1 MEANGQTSTIEPEAN
16 AAEGRAAPFGRADGD
31 ATDIPAS
38 VPAPAPA
45 PAEPTEPASARRS
58 PRVRRTGIVLRP
70 NNSRVVIRPF
80 EPPSEGRIERIMA
93 RVMSL
98 SESDVDAMV
107 GDVMREFYNRH
118 QKTRHFFLNRF
129 DQLRRHMLTDQHLS
143 ENRRM
148 LIGSYFTQEYALES
162 AALFNPSMV
171 WHPDQSGLEPGW
183 RRFLVSLR
191 ATGEGHISSIT
202 FRGGTV
208 DAECRIRMDEPTRFV
223 TAPELVPNTLYDK
236 KLFLRKLAELGVDG
250 PNSGQILGSLGD
262 QFTLEELQLAIGRA
276 LHQSRPRH
284 HELEPVV
291 QGMLTL
297 AKANY
302 EIRYSPEQHVS
313 ERIIFPSS
321 PTEANGIED
330 ARFVQFVDDDGSIR
344 YYATYTAFDGKVIL
358 PQILETDDFLRF
370 QISTLNGPEVRN
382 KGFALFPRKVRGL
395 YAMLSR
401 QDNENIYLMYS
412 DMLHFWYTKELIAKP
427 TYAWEYVQLGNCG
440 SPIETEAG
448 WLVLTHGVGPMRKYA
463 LGAFLLDLDDPSRV
477 IGRLDVPLLQPDANE
492 REGYVPNVVYSCG
505 GVVHNRELI
514 VPYAMSDYASTFA
527 TVSLDEILEAMV
539 RE

>member
-1 MEANGQTSTIEPEAN
+1 MEANGLKSTIEPEAIAARPALLDRAGGMEVS
-16 AAEGRAAPFGRADGD
+16 AAEPAGDGEPAAP
-31 ATDIPAS
+31 
-38 VPAPAPA
+38 
-45 PAEPTEPASARRS
+45 ARRL
-58 PRVRRTGIVLRP
+58 PRVRRTGIVMRP

-80 EPPSEGRIERIMA
+80 ELTNEGRIERIIA

-98 SESDVDAMV
+98 SEAEVDALI

-118 QKTRHFFLNRF
+118 HRTRQFFLSRF
-129 DQLRRHMLTDQHLS
+129 EQVRRHLLTDRHLS

-148 LIGSYFTQEYALES
+148 LIGAYFTQEYALES

-171 WHPDQSGLEPGW
+171 WHPDQSGLEPGS
-183 RRFLVSLR
+183 RRFIVSLR

-202 FRGGTV
+202 FRTGTV
-208 DAECRIRMDEPTRFV
+208 DADCRIRMDEPTRFV
-223 TAPELVPNTLYDK
+223 TAPELVPNKLYDK
-236 KLFLRKLAELGVDG
+236 KLFHRKLIELGIDAPSTEQV
-250 PNSGQILGSLGD
+250 LGTLGD
-262 QFTLEELQLAIGRA
+262 QFTIEELQLAIRRA
-276 LHQSRPRH
+276 LHQSRPRQR
-284 HELEPVV
+284 ELEPIV
-291 QGMLTL
+291 QGMLSL

-302 EIRYSPEQHVS
+302 EICYSPEQHVS

-330 ARFVQFVDDDGSIR
+330 ARFVQFAEDDGSVR

-382 KGFALFPRKVRGL
+382 KGFALFPRRVRGL

-401 QDNENIYLMYS
+401 QDNENVYLMYS

-440 SPIETEAG
+440 SPIETGAG

-477 IGRLDVPLLQPDANE
+477 IGRLDVSLLQPDANE

-505 GVVHNRELI
+505 GLLHNRELI
-514 VPYAMSDYASTFA
+514 IPYAMSDYASTFA
-527 TVSLDEILEAMV
+527 TVSLDEVLEAMV

>member
-1 MEANGQTSTIEPEAN
+1 MDANGSTISP
-16 AAEGRAAPFGRADGD
+16 AAGSGLAMTNGCTSIAGRRGP
-31 ATDIPAS
+31 IK
-38 VPAPAPA
+38 
-45 PAEPTEPASARRS
+45 
-58 PRVRRTGIVLRP
+58 VRRTGIVLKP

-80 EPPSEGRIERIMA
+80 EPTHASRKERIIA
-93 RVMSL
+93 RIMSL
-98 SESDVDAMV
+98 SEQEVECLLER
-107 GDVMREFYNRH
+107 VMHEFRSRH
-118 QKTRHFFLNRF
+118 QRTVDVFLHRF
-129 DQLRRHMLTDQHLS
+129 EQVKHHLLTNQHLS

-171 WHPDQSGLEPGW
+171 WHPDQSGLAPDT
-183 RRFLVSLR
+183 RRFLLSLR

-202 FRGGTV
+202 FRSGTL
-208 DAECRIRMDEPTRFV
+208 DAENRIRMDDPTRFV

-236 KLFLRKLAELGVDG
+236 NLFYRKLVELGVEG
-250 PNSGQILGSLGD
+250 PFASLVLSTLNE
-262 QFTLEELQLAIGRA
+262 QFTLGELQSAIRNA
-276 LHQSRPRH
+276 SHQSRPHRH
-284 HELEPVV
+284 EHDTII

-297 AKANY
+297 AKSNY
-302 EIRYSPEQHVS
+302 EISYSLEQNIS
-313 ERIIFPSS
+313 ERVVFPSS

-330 ARFVQFVDDDGSIR
+330 ARFVQFHEDDGSIR
-344 YYATYTAFDGKVIL
+344 YYATYTAFDGKVVL
-358 PQILETDDFLRF
+358 PQILETDDFLHF
-370 QISTLNGPEVRN
+370 KISTLNGPEVSN
-382 KGFALFPRKVRGL
+382 KGFALFPRKVNGL

-427 TYAWEYVQLGNCG
+427 TFAWEFVQLGNCG

-463 LGAFLLDLDDPSRV
+463 LGAFLLDRDEPSCV
-477 IGRLDVPLLQPDANE
+477 IGRLEVPLLEPDANE

-505 GVVHNRELI
+505 GLLHNRELI
-514 VPYAMSDYASTFA
+514 IPYAMSDFASTFA
-527 TVSLDEILEAMV
+527 TVSLDEVLGAMV